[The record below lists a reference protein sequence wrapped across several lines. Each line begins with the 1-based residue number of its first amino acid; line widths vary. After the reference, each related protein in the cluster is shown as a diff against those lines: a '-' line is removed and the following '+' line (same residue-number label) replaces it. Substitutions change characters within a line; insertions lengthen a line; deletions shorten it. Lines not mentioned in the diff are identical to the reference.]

1 MRPCGSRPRRRAS
14 RRHRVEPGQSS
25 SRDSTRRADGLDATA
40 CGLVADAA
48 DYDHA
53 MASPMDCECHW
64 STGASGSA
72 VREILETLPDWFG
85 ITEAVDGYIAE
96 AERSP
101 TLIASIHTRPVG
113 ALTLV
118 RHSRDAA
125 EVHLMAVIRP
135 LHRAGIGR
143 RMLGEARRWLE
154 CESVRFLQVKTL
166 SARHPDAGYAA
177 TRAFYQAM
185 GFVVMEEFPDLWGPR
200 SPAVQLVTY
209 LTPSIKASECP
220 S

>member
-40 CGLVADAA
+40 CGLAADAA
-48 DYDHA
+48 DYDRA
-53 MASPMDCECHW
+53 MASAMDLECHW

-185 GFVVMEEFPDLWGPR
+185 GFVVMEEFADLWGPR